1 MQQHPTT
8 MVILDHIA
16 PPLNISL
23 IELWSKVQKKFS
35 LFFIIYKKNQPV
47 KIVTTYSAL
56 LMQLA
61 LQALYHF

>member
-35 LFFIIYKKNQPV
+35 LFFIFYQKNKRV
-47 KIVTTYSAL
+47 KIVTTYSATSTY
-56 LMQLA
+56 QA
-61 LQALYHF
+61 LQALA